1 MKPHKLTVCATVA
14 ERDSGDKTVRGSK
27 VDRAYYLS
35 SHVEEEM
42 AADEFERAD
51 VEHAI
56 FKGRIEK
63 KLTHDERGTRYR
75 IEGLAQDGRMMQVI
89 CRFKADSNLV
99 IITVYALVEE
109 V

>member
-1 MKPHKLTVCATVA
+1 MTGIQKIRQKI
-14 ERDSGDKTVRGSK
+14 

-35 SHVEEEM
+35 AHAEEEM
-42 AADEFERAD
+42 AADEFERTD

-56 FKGRIEK
+56 RKGRSEK

-75 IEGLAQDGRMMQVI
+75 IEGPAQDGRMMQVI
-89 CRFKADSNLV
+89 CRFKAESNLV
-99 IITVYALVEE
+99 IITVYALAEE